1 MMETLSLQRHL
12 QNMLSYHKGLRV
24 RKKPP
29 PFVAGAFGVSYNA
42 DCGLGRGTTT
52 CWRLWAAICR

>member
-52 CWRLWAAICR
+52 CWRL